1 MNGGAISTADE
12 DEFGDGEDIDDILPR
27 GKASREEDAEE
38 DRSLGELRRMRR
50 RKRTLQR
57 RQRLLCRTRSPSL
70 PLPSAPPGSLQRPE
84 QDTSAK
90 VVFMSAL
97 GLWRVSDENKIGKK
111 KLCHSL
117 TIFLKLFLY
126 AEHEDAWNLVLDDRL
141 SREGATAAPTASSP
155 RERLNSS
162 TEYFVRLRSMR
173 SSSSSSN
180 RDERSNSSSAV
191 AGVGSSERK
200 RACDSAFLDPQ
211 LLGTE
216 LLSIA
221 NYSRAMGAA
230 ATSSSSYGLAATL
243 HHFSQQQL
251 QQHQQHLQ
259 QQQLQLQQQPQVILH
274 TSSAAPVAIP
284 SASPVSA
291 PTQPAPSPSPS
302 PSLPQ
307 PPPTT
312 PSPSAT
318 AQQLPILLSTLLPLP
333 RQDAQ
338 HVSSSGTPVPVP
350 VPVPVRHHL
359 VLSGGA
365 RVPTPPDEEAA
376 RRRIP
381 IVAWPGVEALAESYK
396 NYAKGKTIPFPH
408 SRKKTTIFSL
418 SKYHSRLPR
427 GEACARAAP
436 PRASA
441 GDPGAALRGGLPQHE
456 AGKLIQA
463 AALPGREEGQGGGS
477 HEDSHGSGGQV
488 RATRPKLSNDFE
500 RFNIV
505 LFRCCNAKDEAAATG
520 VSKPSESA
528 APAANS
534 PPKSVAAAADSA
546 GVAQAVKTM

>member
-1 MNGGAISTADE
+1 
-12 DEFGDGEDIDDILPR
+12 
-27 GKASREEDAEE
+27 
-38 DRSLGELRRMRR
+38 
-50 RKRTLQR
+50 
-57 RQRLLCRTRSPSL
+57 
-70 PLPSAPPGSLQRPE
+70 
-84 QDTSAK
+84 
-90 VVFMSAL
+90 
-97 GLWRVSDENKIGKK
+97 
-111 KLCHSL
+111 
-117 TIFLKLFLY
+117 
-126 AEHEDAWNLVLDDRL
+126 
-141 SREGATAAPTASSP
+141 
-155 RERLNSS
+155 
-162 TEYFVRLRSMR
+162 MR

-180 RDERSNSSSAV
+180 RDERSNNSSAV

-284 SASPVSA
+284 PASPVPA

-302 PSLPQ
+302 PSQPQ

-338 HVSSSGTPVPVP
+338 HVSSSGAPVPVP

-396 NYAKGKTIPFPH
+396 NYSKGATIQFLHSGKKIMLFFRNTIPDCREEKRVLEQRLRELQQEILERR
-408 SRKKTTIFSL
+408 SAVDSL
-418 SKYHSRLPR
+418 STRLANLSRLQR
-427 GEACARAAP
+427 FQAGRRA
-436 PRASA
+436 
-441 GDPGAALRGGLPQHE
+441 
-456 AGKLIQA
+456 
-463 AALPGREEGQGGGS
+463 REEAAM
-477 HEDSHGSGGQV
+477 
-488 RATRPKLSNDFE
+488 RTATE
-500 RFNIV
+500 V
-505 LFRCCNAKDEAAATG
+505 
-520 VSKPSESA
+520 
-528 APAANS
+528 
-534 PPKSVAAAADSA
+534 VAR
-546 GVAQAVKTM
+546 